1 MLLKG
6 FWKILLPLAD
16 NGSFRFFLFVIA
28 AKPLNQQILAFFSI
42 LLVSRL
48 RLTCSVCDGTLETSY
63 WKCRQWVLR
72 VCKLANIQIFIFYGH
87 FGAKNHCCTV
97 YTGISRFSIFEEVWW
112 KVVFSVKSWETSRLY
127 HVQEHSF
134 GFHFEPKWIDF
145 RQKLKFL
152 AYFEIRDGKIRK
164 NAYFPYKMRK
174 KAILSHFSG
183 HEGGFGIMLGFCKQH
198 LVIFWAQ
205 NDPKWPKMTQNDPKM
220 TKNRCPPTGTRPA
233 PMARLKRP

>member
-6 FWKILLPLAD
+6 FWKILTPLRD
-16 NGSFRFFLFVIA
+16 NGTFRFFLFVIA

-72 VCKLANIQIFIFYGH
+72 VCKLVNIQNFIFYGH

-112 KVVFSVKSWETSRLY
+112 KVVFSVKPWETSRLY
-127 HVQEHSF
+127 HVKEHSF
-134 GFHFEPKWIDF
+134 GFDLSQIDRF
-145 RQKLKFL
+145 SS
-152 AYFEIRDGKIRK
+152 KIEV
-164 NAYFPYKMRK
+164 
-174 KAILSHFSG
+174 FS
-183 HEGGFGIMLGFCKQH
+183 L
-198 LVIFWAQ
+198 FWNPWWQ
-205 NDPKWPKMTQNDPKM
+205 NS
-220 TKNRCPPTGTRPA
+220 
-233 PMARLKRP
+233 

>member
-1 MLLKG
+1 MVEQVWSFSGPIIPKKHKNRSFSSPSPRLDLLVSDKFAFKLTKMLLKG
-6 FWKILLPLAD
+6 FWKILIPLGD
-16 NGSFRFFLFVIA
+16 NGTFRFFLFVIA

-63 WKCRQWVLR
+63 WKCRQWVLG
-72 VCKLANIQIFIFYGH
+72 VCKLVNIQNFIYNGH

-134 GFHFEPKWIDF
+134 GFHFEPKFIDF

-174 KAILSHFSG
+174 
-183 HEGGFGIMLGFCKQH
+183 MR
-198 LVIFWAQ
+198 FWAIFRVMRVV
-205 NDPKWPKMTQNDPKM
+205 W
-220 TKNRCPPTGTRPA
+220 GHV
-233 PMARLKRP
+233 RLL

>member
-1 MLLKG
+1 MKFSSPSPRLGQLVSNKFAFKLTKMLLKG

-16 NGSFRFFLFVIA
+16 TGTFRFFLFVTGSE
-28 AKPLNQQILAFFSI
+28 PLNQQILAFFSI

-134 GFHFEPKWIDF
+134 GFHLSQTGSIFV
-145 RQKLKFL
+145 
-152 AYFEIRDGKIRK
+152 K
-164 NAYFPYKMRK
+164 NWSF
-174 KAILSHFSG
+174 
-183 HEGGFGIMLGFCKQH
+183 
-198 LVIFWAQ
+198 
-205 NDPKWPKMTQNDPKM
+205 
-220 TKNRCPPTGTRPA
+220 
-233 PMARLKRP
+233 